1 MAAVSA
7 LGWVCPDDGCALPLQ
22 AHALVCGGCGQS
34 YAVRDGIPCFLQPER
49 MDPRQ
54 QFEQTLRDRQIAPPE
69 NRRYCYERQVGI
81 EAVRRRL
88 PPEAAGLILDAG
100 CGVGHLTHQLLER
113 GHEICGLDFSLERLR
128 YLKQHAPARGRLAV
142 ATADLNH
149 IPLPPGSCAAVV
161 NTQVLEHLPTAAAR
175 QQLLA
180 SFARLLRPGGTLI
193 VTVYNFGEP
202 WRRRGDPAEGVHASG
217 IFYHCY
223 QAPELQAELEAA
235 GFEIIEICGIVH
247 LMPHTYRLWPRL
259 GALGRWCDH
268 RIEAHPQ
275 LSQRWGNLLL
285 AHARRPV

>member
-1 MAAVSA
+1 
-7 LGWVCPDDGCALPLQ
+7 
-22 AHALVCGGCGQS
+22 
-34 YAVRDGIPCFLQPER
+34 
-49 MDPRQ
+49 
-54 QFEQTLRDRQIAPPE
+54 
-69 NRRYCYERQVGI
+69 
-81 EAVRRRL
+81 
-88 PPEAAGLILDAG
+88 
-100 CGVGHLTHQLLER
+100 
-113 GHEICGLDFSLERLR
+113 
-128 YLKQHAPARGRLAV
+128 
-142 ATADLNH
+142 
-149 IPLPPGSCAAVV
+149 
-161 NTQVLEHLPTAAAR
+161 TAAAR

-223 QAPELQAELEAA
+223 QAPELQVELEAA
-235 GFEIIEICGIVH
+235 GFEILEICGIVH
-247 LMPHTYRLWPRL
+247 LVPHTYRLWPRL